1 MNRTNLLIDTGIFL
15 AFIVAMEPG
24 FSGIPVHEWLSAAL
38 GATIIVH
45 LLLHWNWIA
54 AVATRFFKSLW
65 HTSRLKFF
73 VDVLL
78 FIAFTAVMLSGI
90 LISKAILPSLGIRVQ
105 ENMVWRQLHS
115 LTADLSILLL
125 GLHFA
130 LSWKWVVTALKRFL
144 VEPVANLVK
153 KPGQQPAPV
162 AVNIDEES

>member
-1 MNRTNLLIDTGIFL
+1 MNRTNLLIDAGIFV

-54 AVATRFFKSLW
+54 AVAARFFRKLW

-73 VDVLL
+73 VDALL
-78 FIAFTAVMLSGI
+78 FTAFTAVMLSGI

-105 ENMVWRQLHS
+105 ENMLWRQLHS

-144 VEPVANLVK
+144 VEPVVNLFK
-153 KPGQQPAPV
+153 KSRQQAEPV
-162 AVNIDEES
+162 AVSIDHES